1 MFKAG
6 VVQEVN
12 NFTKINLDKVFAANK
27 IIGIKE
33 IKDYLEKKK
42 SLNETKEVIKLKTR
56 QYAKRQ
62 FTWARGNMKSWHM
75 IYSSDLNDL
84 FRKAINKIS

>member
-1 MFKAG
+1 M
-6 VVQEVN
+6 
-12 NFTKINLDKVFAANK
+12 
-27 IIGIKE
+27 
-33 IKDYLEKKK
+33 
-42 SLNETKEVIKLKTR
+42 IKLKTR

-84 FRKAINKIS
+84 FRKAANKIF